1 MKPRYTVI
9 IFCLIL
15 ASAMVSSMG
24 SYRQARQ
31 LIVDDMDNALQ
42 LTLAAKHDLWLT
54 PDTIRDYRRNLQIDM
69 LRDVSFIGYDMAYS
83 GLHTEARTRRL
94 DGQQASYRS
103 YASCSPLMVLSLSD
117 QRLPAVLWMVVMVW
131 GIVVVGQHRRRQT
144 MLPSALPTT
153 PQPTDIRDQHLLR
166 IGTLSYDADSDLFFD
181 SSNSPV
187 RLTPMQLQFMRML
200 FLADRQRLSKQ
211 DICDRL
217 WPKKPDA
224 SDTLYTLVRRLKP
237 IVEQCSNLQITSDR
251 GRGYELTVRESSM

>member
-1 MKPRYTVI
+1 MKPRYTII

-31 LIVDDMDNALQ
+31 LIVDDMDHALQ
-42 LTLAAKHDLWLT
+42 LTLAAKQDLWLT
-54 PDTIRDYRRNLQIDM
+54 PDTIRDYRRHLHIDA

-94 DGQQASYRS
+94 DGEQASYRC
-103 YASCSPLMVLSLSD
+103 YAACSPLFVLSMSD
-117 QRLPAVLWMVVMVW
+117 QRMPAALWMAVVLW
-131 GIVVVGQHRRRQT
+131 GAVVVGQYRRRSVQPLSKSCAAIAPT
-144 MLPSALPTT
+144 NSA
-153 PQPTDIRDQHLLR
+153 DQHILR
-166 IGTLSYDADSDLFFD
+166 IGTLSYDADSDLFLD
-181 SSNSPV
+181 SCYKPV
-187 RLTPMQLQFMRML
+187 RLTPMQSQLMRMF
-200 FLADRQRLSKQ
+200 FLANHQRLSKQ

-217 WPKKPDA
+217 WPKKPNA

-251 GRGYELTVRESSM
+251 GKAYELTVKESGM